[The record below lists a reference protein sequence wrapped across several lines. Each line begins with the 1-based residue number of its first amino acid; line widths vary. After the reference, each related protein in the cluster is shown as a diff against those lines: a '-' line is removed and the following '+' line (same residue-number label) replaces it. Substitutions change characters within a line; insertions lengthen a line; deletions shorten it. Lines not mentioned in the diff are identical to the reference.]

1 MDSYQKIEQLRK
13 EVSRLQQELT
23 ALRTR
28 KTKIQDA
35 SLRKILQKEITEMI
49 ETIDRSNKELAN
61 EKARLLEKSRKNMK
75 KQVLPLADKLKL
87 AKRSGIECTMDALN
101 N

>member
-1 MDSYQKIEQLRK
+1 MDSYQKIEQLRE

-35 SLRKILQKEITEMI
+35 SLKKILQKEITEMI
-49 ETIDRSNKELAN
+49 EAIDGTETELAN
-61 EKARLLEKSRKNMK
+61 EEAKLPEKRTNGHH
-75 KQVLPLADKLKL
+75 PPE
-87 AKRSGIECTMDALN
+87 AKRIWNFLSI
-101 N
+101 